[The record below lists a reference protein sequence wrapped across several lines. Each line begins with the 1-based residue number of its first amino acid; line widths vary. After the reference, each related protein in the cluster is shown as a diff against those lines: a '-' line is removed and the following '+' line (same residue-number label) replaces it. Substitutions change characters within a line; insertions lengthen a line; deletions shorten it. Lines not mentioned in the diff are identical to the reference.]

1 MMTFPVA
8 YDLILERI
16 DSIDPVEYARSRNFL
31 SGAVT
36 GLSPYI
42 SRGVI
47 STRQVLE
54 SLVGKNYKLYECE
67 TLVKELAWRDFFQRV
82 LQERPDLFLSDI
94 KNPQLAVRSEEL
106 PAAIVNSSTGIEA
119 IDSGIHELYATG
131 YMHNHMRM
139 YVASVVCNMA
149 GCSWKNAGRWMYYH
163 LLDADPASNFC
174 SWQWVCASFSSKRYF
189 ANQENIDRFCNTQQQ
204 KTFLDTTYEELE
216 RMEVPQILHETVLPE
231 MKTPLPVTG
240 APVINP
246 SRSLLIYNFFNLDPN
261 WHAGEDCNRVL
272 LLEPSLFKKLP
283 VSEQVIDFVI
293 GLAGGIKELQ
303 IFTGEF
309 TELVAGLDP
318 QRIIYREHP
327 FNRHYAGIREE
338 RDWMFSEV
346 KGYFPSFS
354 AYWKKCVPYLKQYF
368 R

>member
-16 DSIDPVEYARSRNFL
+16 GSIDPVEYARSRNFL

-54 SLVGKNYKLYECE
+54 SLVSRNYKLYDCE
-67 TLVKELAWRDFFQRV
+67 ILVKELAWRDFFQRV
-82 LQERPDLFLSDI
+82 LQERPDLIVSDI
-94 KNPQLAVRSEEL
+94 KNPQYALRSDEL
-106 PAAIVNSSTGIEA
+106 PAAIVNASTGIEA
-119 IDSGIHELYATG
+119 IDRGIDDFYETG

-139 YVASVVCNMA
+139 YVASITCNMA
-149 GCSWKNAGRWMYYH
+149 ACSWKNAGRWMYYH

-174 SWQWVCASFSSKRYF
+174 SWQWVCASFSSKRYL
-189 ANQENIDRFCNTQQQ
+189 ANQENINRFCNTQQQ
-204 KTFLDTTYEELE
+204 KSFLDISYEELE
-216 RMEVPQILHETVLPE
+216 TMEVPGILKETLLPQ
-231 MKTPLPVTG
+231 MKTPLPKTG
-240 APVINP
+240 KPLIDP
-246 SRSLLIYNFFNLDPN
+246 SRPLLIYNFFSLDPR
-261 WHAGEDCNRVL
+261 WHTGEDCNRVL
-272 LLEPSLFKKLP
+272 LLEPSLFEKLP
-283 VSEQVIDFVI
+283 VSDKVIDFI
-293 GLAGGIKELQ
+293 MGLAGGIKDLQ

-309 TELVAGLDP
+309 HELANGVD
-318 QRIIYREHP
+318 REMIFYREHP
-327 FNRHYAGIREE
+327 FNRHYSGNSEE
-338 RDWMFSEV
+338 RHWMFPEV

-354 AYWKKCVPYLKQYF
+354 AYWKKCVPFLKQYF